1 MSLKRFTNPKNLR
14 GLGRPLLT
22 IFFGWFQA
30 ELAAKNVKLPV
41 VSMKD
46 DEYFSSLAQVFLSP
60 TELPDEMV
68 EVLYAVVE
76 MADDSGQE
84 RLQLAVEEKNLPIE
98 IEEATSNMDYAMRVW
113 LSDKDLFMAKHGEH
127 RLVRVSSFQYF
138 GTKTP
143 AQDRTPYQPPAQAV
157 LDLMRDEVD
166 KWCAKSNRGSET
178 TRIRMHEMDGEWWFA
193 IQHGGTFKRESKVE
207 KRKVQTLH
215 FRPGQDAVVVY
226 SPERDEIR
234 IHADSKSERE
244 LYQAEFGQRLRGDTL
259 YFSERKNFVLDPLRA
274 DVEKALSV
282 DGLPNIKRITLQ
294 EVEYWFGDEYDDRTV
309 RKSDDI
315 VASAA
320 HRSKDGKVIKA
331 VTDDGLLVRATF
343 EVEFTNSRKPRKVH
357 LRPPDQLK
365 VGRHGDLK
373 TVQDWLTK
381 RGFRGAAPAGNGA

>member
-1 MSLKRFTNPKNLR
+1 MNEEVIAVR
-14 GLGRPLLT
+14 
-22 IFFGWFQA
+22 A
-30 ELAAKNVKLPV
+30 LP
-41 VSMKD
+41 
-46 DEYFSSLAQVFLSP
+46 
-60 TELPDEMV
+60 
-68 EVLYAVVE
+68 
-76 MADDSGQE
+76 
-84 RLQLAVEEKNLPIE
+84 
-98 IEEATSNMDYAMRVW
+98 
-113 LSDKDLFMAKHGEH
+113 
-127 RLVRVSSFQYF
+127 
-138 GTKTP
+138 
-143 AQDRTPYQPPAQAV
+143 
-157 LDLMRDEVD
+157 
-166 KWCAKSNRGSET
+166 NRGSET
-178 TRIRMHEMDGEWWFA
+178 ARVRMHELDGEWWFA

-226 SPERDEIR
+226 NSERDEIR
-234 IHADSKSERE
+234 IHAGSKGERE
-244 LYQAEFGQRLRGDTL
+244 LYQAEFGQGLRGDNF

-282 DGLPNIKRITLQ
+282 EGLSNIKRITLQ
-294 EVEYWFGDEYDDRTV
+294 ELEFWFGDEYDDRTV

-381 RGFRGAAPAGNGA
+381 RGFRGAAPAENGV